1 MSDPKIEGYQ
11 FKPGFKGMA
20 DDTGSDQTMFK
31 GVHWGKAMMWIFL
44 LSDTFVFSCFLIS
57 YMKGRGSTP
66 VEWPNPSEVFALD
79 AFGVPVPLL
88 LIAIMTF
95 VLITSS
101 GTMALA
107 VKYGYEKNR
116 KMCGWLVLATALG
129 GLTFVGMQVLPF
141 CDVDLIISFSSF
153 LFSNSFLDLVGSMD
167 KLLFFKGSM

>member
-1 MSDPKIEGYQ
+1 MSDPNIQGYEL
-11 FKPGFKGMA
+11 KPGFRGMA
-20 DDTGSDQTMFK
+20 KDTGSDQTMFK

-66 VEWPNPSEVFALD
+66 EEWPNPSEVFALD

-101 GTMALA
+101 GTMAIA
-107 VKYGYEKNR
+107 VKYGYEKIG
-116 KMCGWLVLATALG
+116 KCVVGW
-129 GLTFVGMQVLPF
+129 F
-141 CDVDLIISFSSF
+141 
-153 LFSNSFLDLVGSMD
+153 
-167 KLLFFKGSM
+167 

>member
-1 MSDPKIEGYQ
+1 MSDTKIEGLEL
-11 FKPGFKGMA
+11 KPGFKGMA
-20 DDTGSDQTMFK
+20 EDTASDQTMFK

-57 YMKGRGSTP
+57 YMKGRASTP

-107 VKYGYEKNR
+107 VKYGYERNR
-116 KMCGWLVLATALG
+116 KMCGYLILATALG
-129 GLTFVGMQVLPF
+129 GSVSYTHLTLPTIYS
-141 CDVDLIISFSSF
+141 V
-153 LFSNSFLDLVGSMD
+153 
-167 KLLFFKGSM
+167 

>member
-1 MSDPKIEGYQ
+1 MSDPKIEGYK
-11 FKPGFKGMA
+11 FKPGYSGMA
-20 DDTGSDQTMFK
+20 ADTASDQTMFK

-44 LSDTFVFSCFLIS
+44 LSDTFIFSCFLIS

-66 VEWPNPSEVFALD
+66 EEWPNPSEVFALN

-107 VKYGYEKNR
+107 VKYGYERN
-116 KMCGWLVLATALG
+116 
-129 GLTFVGMQVLPF
+129 
-141 CDVDLIISFSSF
+141 
-153 LFSNSFLDLVGSMD
+153 
-167 KLLFFKGSM
+167 